1 VARSG
6 EEMQSQCFKL
16 TREAFQLLQIAGSPP
31 EQVRRLANEEVDLD
45 SLGKLVDCEFVEF
58 SDGRL
63 VLLTRGREFLQGCS
77 RHQDGSASID
87 DDLLS
92 PPKLKPREF
101 DGDRGIQN

>member
-1 VARSG
+1 
-6 EEMQSQCFKL
+6 MQSQCFKL
-16 TREAFQLLQIAGSPP
+16 ATEAFQLLQLAGSSP

-58 SDGRL
+58 VDRRL

-77 RHQDGSASID
+77 RHKDGSASID

-92 PPKLKPREF
+92 PPSFKRREF